1 MPVKESRHQ
10 VRDVSVRMLQSGS
23 GPLVL
28 FLHGANGLPQ
38 WLPFFERLATQFDVR
53 VPEHPGYGTS
63 DNPAWMRNVGDLAM
77 YYLDFLD
84 GLDGGKVHLIG
95 HSLGGWAAAEMAT
108 RNCARLASLTLLA
121 PAGIRVKTLPCGD
134 NFIWGPDEVVKAS
147 VVSFDVPM
155 ERPAGFWRHSPLKFC
170 ALRVLMT
177 EPICFLPRRGRERG
191 SVRVLAVLPR
201 RRDKARGQSGPT
213 RAQSGP
219 PGCALLCRNTPR
231 NKLS

>member
-77 YYLDFLD
+77 YYLDFSM
-84 GLDGGKVHLIG
+84 G
-95 HSLGGWAAAEMAT
+95 STAAKY
-108 RNCARLASLTLLA
+108 
-121 PAGIRVKTLPCGD
+121 I
-134 NFIWGPDEVVKAS
+134 
-147 VVSFDVPM
+147 
-155 ERPAGFWRHSPLKFC
+155 
-170 ALRVLMT
+170 
-177 EPICFLPRRGRERG
+177 
-191 SVRVLAVLPR
+191 
-201 RRDKARGQSGPT
+201 
-213 RAQSGP
+213 
-219 PGCALLCRNTPR
+219 
-231 NKLS
+231 